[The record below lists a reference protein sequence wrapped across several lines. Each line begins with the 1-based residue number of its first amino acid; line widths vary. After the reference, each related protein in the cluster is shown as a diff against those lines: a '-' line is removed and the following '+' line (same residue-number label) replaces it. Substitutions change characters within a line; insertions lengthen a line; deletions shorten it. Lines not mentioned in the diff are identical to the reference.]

1 MSAVS
6 RQVLSSVDSH
16 LQQYFMTIGQFGLF
30 LNFTEMESLSVYSP
44 VRLNDYHILGA
55 EPVSRWHESAFSL

>member
-16 LQQYFMTIGQFGLF
+16 LQQYFMTVGQSGLF
-30 LNFTEMESLSVYSP
+30 LDFTEMESLSVYSS
-44 VRLNDYHILGA
+44 VRLNDYNTLGA
-55 EPVSRWHESAFSL
+55 VASFTLA